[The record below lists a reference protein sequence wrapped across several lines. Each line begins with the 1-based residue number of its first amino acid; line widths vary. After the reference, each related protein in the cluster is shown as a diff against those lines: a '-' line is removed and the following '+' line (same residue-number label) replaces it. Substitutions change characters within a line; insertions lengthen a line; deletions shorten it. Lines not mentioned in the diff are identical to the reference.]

1 MLTFDIFVYTCGDVQ
16 DGRNL
21 YLKLVWYLMYWTGMI
36 SDILNWYDIWYF
48 ELVWYLIHIYSL
60 F

>member
-21 YLKLVWYLMYWTGMI
+21 YLKLVWYLIYWTGMI
-36 SDILNWYDIWYF
+36 SDILNWYDI
-48 ELVWYLIHIYSL
+48 
-60 F
+60 